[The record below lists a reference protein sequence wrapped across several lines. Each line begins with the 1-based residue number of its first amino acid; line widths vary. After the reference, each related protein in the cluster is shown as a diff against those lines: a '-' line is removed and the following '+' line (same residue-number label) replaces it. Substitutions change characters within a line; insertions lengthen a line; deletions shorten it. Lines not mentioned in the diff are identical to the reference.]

1 MLLKYGWSP
10 SVASESADT
19 WPVKETVP
27 KDQVDVMD
35 IQESLN
41 GSGDAYARLIERHQ
55 NNMAARMWRFT
66 RDQSEHQELVQEVF
80 VQAYIS
86 LASYRGDAPFAHWL
100 TRIATN
106 VGYKYWKK
114 RSLERSRRM
123 VPVEDLDK
131 ILSVEPEDLSPTEA
145 AETLH
150 RLLEQLPPRDRLVL
164 MLRYIEERSI
174 EETAQLTGWTQSMVK
189 VQAWRGRKKLKKL
202 VEQAGL
208 EVER

>member
-10 SVASESADT
+10 SLASESAHT
-19 WPVKETVP
+19 RPVQATVP
-27 KDQVDVMD
+27 KDQVDVQD

-41 GSGDAYARLIERHQ
+41 GSGDAYARLIERYQ
-55 NNMAARMWRFT
+55 NTMAARMWRFT
-66 RDQSEHQELVQEVF
+66 RDHTEHQELVQEVF

-100 TRIATN
+100 ARIATN
-106 VGYKYWKK
+106 VGYKYWKQ

-150 RLLEQLPPRDRLVL
+150 KLLEQLPPRDRLVL

-202 VEQAGL
+202 VLQAGL
-208 EVER
+208 EVDK